1 MSQTAAGMD
10 RKIFGFSISRADA
23 RSIATTVCAPRS
35 SGVGLIVTPN
45 LDHIVNL
52 RRNVEFA
59 KAYRW
64 AAITV
69 CDGFPVQRYAKLRGV
84 PVKRVT
90 GCDIMNELIAIA
102 GPSQRF
108 FFVVDSDQTA
118 TAVKKWG
125 EFRQIAVA
133 TSVPP
138 RGFENDLAGSKYLF
152 DKIREHHTSILIMGV
167 GAPKSEV
174 WVWRHQHQLPD
185 CWALCLGQAV
195 RIALGLTTRA
205 PKLIRTL
212 HGEWL
217 WRIFQEPRRLAGR
230 YIRGSVMF
238 LVAIVEDLTGSKSL
252 KNNTEKLIH
261 LYGQIY
267 DAMPSSFV
275 SQLKMVELDNDI
287 CVTIKNGQQFW
298 FTPDTSVRVIVKR
311 IVRNTCDSPGDLPEM
326 GH

>member
-1 MSQTAAGMD
+1 MRRGPANPLADAHEVLLPAASAKGASSSGFPLDMI
-10 RKIFGFSISRADA
+10 RKANRRKPCPKQQLEWIVRYLDFSISRVDA
-23 RSIATTVCAPRS
+23 KSIATTVCAPRS
-35 SGVGLIVTPN
+35 LGVGLIVTPN

-59 KAYRW
+59 NAYRW

-69 CDGFPVQRYAKLRGV
+69 CDGFPVQYYAKLRGI

-90 GCDIMNELIAIA
+90 GCDIINELMSIA

-125 EFRQIAVA
+125 EFRQIAVG

-138 RGFENDLAGSKYLF
+138 RGFENDLAKSKYLF
-152 DKIREHHTSILIMGV
+152 DQIREHHTTILIMGV

-174 WVWRHQHQLPD
+174 WVWRHQHQLPN

-195 RIALGLTTRA
+195 RTALGLTTRA
-205 PKLIRTL
+205 PKLVRTL

-238 LVAIVEDLTGSKSL
+238 LVAIFEDLTGSKSQ
-252 KNNTEKLIH
+252 KI
-261 LYGQIY
+261 
-267 DAMPSSFV
+267 A
-275 SQLKMVELDNDI
+275 
-287 CVTIKNGQQFW
+287 
-298 FTPDTSVRVIVKR
+298 R
-311 IVRNTCDSPGDLPEM
+311 IN
-326 GH
+326 

>member
-1 MSQTAAGMD
+1 MSQTVAGMD
-10 RKIFGFSISRADA
+10 RKIFGFSISRHDA
-23 RSIATTVCAPRS
+23 KSIAATVCAPRS
-35 SGVGLIVTPN
+35 LGVGLVVTPN
-45 LDHIVNL
+45 LDHVVNL

-59 KAYRW
+59 NAYRW

-69 CDGFPVQRYAKLRGV
+69 CDGFPVQHYAKMRGV
-84 PVKRVT
+84 AVKRVT
-90 GCDIMNELIAIA
+90 GCEIMNELIAIA

-118 TAVKKWG
+118 TAVKEWG
-125 EFRQIAVA
+125 EFRQIGVE

-138 RGFENDLAGSKYLF
+138 RGFENNLAESKYLF
-152 DKIREHHTSILIMGV
+152 DKIREHHTTILIMGV

-174 WVWRHQHQLPD
+174 WVWRHQHQLPN

-195 RIALGLTTRA
+195 RTALGLTTRA

-217 WRIFQEPRRLAGR
+217 WRICQEPRRLAGR
-230 YIRGSVMF
+230 YIRGSVLF
-238 LVAIVEDLTGSKSL
+238 LVAIFEDLIESKSR
-252 KNNTEKLIH
+252 NVNTETLIH

-287 CVTIKNGQQFW
+287 CVTTKNGQQFW
-298 FTPDTSVRVIVKR
+298 FTSDTSVRVIVKR
-311 IVRNTCDSPGDLPEM
+311 IVRNICQSPCDLPRI

>member
-1 MSQTAAGMD
+1 MD
-10 RKIFGFSISRADA
+10 RKIFGFSISRHDA
-23 RSIATTVCAPRS
+23 KSIATTVCAARS

-45 LDHIVNL
+45 LDHVVNL

-59 KAYRW
+59 NAYRW

-69 CDGFPVQRYAKLRGV
+69 CDGFPVQHYAKLRGV
-84 PVKRVT
+84 AVKRVT
-90 GCDIMNELIAIA
+90 GCEIMNELIAIA

-108 FFVVDSDQTA
+108 FFVVDSGQTA
-118 TAVKKWG
+118 TAVKEWG
-125 EFRQIAVA
+125 EFRQIAVE

-138 RGFENDLAGSKYLF
+138 RGFENDLAESEYLF
-152 DKIREHHTSILIMGV
+152 DKIREHHTTILIMGV

-195 RIALGLTTRA
+195 RTALGLTTRA

-217 WRIFQEPRRLAGR
+217 WRICQEPRRLAGR
-230 YIRGSVMF
+230 YIRGSVLF
-238 LVAIVEDLTGSKSL
+238 LVAIFEDLTGAKSRN
-252 KNNTEKLIH
+252 NNTERLIH

-275 SQLKMVELDNDI
+275 SQLKMVELHNDI
-287 CVTIKNGQQFW
+287 CVTTKNGQQFW
-298 FTPDTSVRVIVKR
+298 FTSDTSVRVIVKR
-311 IVRNTCDSPGDLPEM
+311 IVRNICLSPCDLPKIV
-326 GH
+326 H